1 VQVDS
6 GAAMLYGLLRK
17 LKLLAA
23 MLYGLLRRL
32 KLLDRHDPYM
42 TYL

>member
-6 GAAMLYGLLRK
+6 G
-17 LKLLAA
+17 AA

-32 KLLDRHDPYM
+32 KLLDRHNPYM
-42 TYL
+42 THC